1 MIKETKEIPIS
12 DKYFQFSW
20 KIDWLINW
28 PIDWFLNWFNRRYLV
43 TEGQIFSVYF
53 ITFVVMIGYMMYKK
67 QKHNA
72 HLDING
78 QFLLYSFAMCFILI
92 LIWVAYLWND
102 EALRVKYPGLLYI
115 PEPWSYY
122 TLYIKPWFNTVN
134 MVRVY
139 RK

>member
-1 MIKETKEIPIS
+1 MI
-12 DKYFQFSW
+12 YR
-20 KIDWLINW
+20 LV
-28 PIDWFLNWFNRRYLV
+28 DWFNCRYLV
-43 TEGQIFSVYF
+43 TEGQIFSVYL
-53 ITFVVMIGYMMYKK
+53 ITFVVMIGYMVYKK

-78 QFLLYSFAMCFILI
+78 QFLLYSFALCFILI
-92 LIWVAYLWND
+92 LIWVSYLWND

-134 MVRVY
+134 NIWLECIENSSIIY
-139 RK
+139 GRKSCLLFSFHFL